1 MNKNLE
7 VTILAENSV
16 KKRGLLAEH
25 GLSFYINYNDEEYL
39 FDTGQ
44 GLVLTHNAKKLGI
57 NLKQISSV
65 ILSHGHDDHT
75 GGLSEMLELNPE
87 LEVIAHKDAF
97 SPKFKK
103 SKNKLEFIGNNTSF
117 KKIKKFTNAEKKT
130 KIDEGMFVTGEV
142 PVAKSK
148 YINEKYILEENNKLV
163 DNFKDDIT
171 LYFETEKGVVVLLG
185 CSHKGVINIL
195 EYVKKLTN
203 GKRIRAILG
212 GMHLKHSSD
221 KKVKKIIDYF
231 SELNFDLLVPIHCT
245 GNKAAMMMKDRF
257 KEKVK
262 IASVGDE
269 FKFNKS

>member
-7 VTILAENSV
+7 ITILAENSV
-16 KKRGLLAEH
+16 EKRGLLAEH
-25 GLSFYINYNDEEYL
+25 GLSFYINYNGEEYL

-57 NLKQISSV
+57 NLKKISSV

-75 GGLSEMLELNPE
+75 GGLAKMLEINPE

-97 SPKFKK
+97 APKFKK
-103 SKNKLEFIGNNTSF
+103 SKNKLEFIGNNSSSE
-117 KKIKKFTNAEKKT
+117 KIKRFTNAENKT
-130 KIDEGMFVTGEV
+130 KINGNMYVTGEV
-142 PVAKSK
+142 PVSK
-148 YINEKYILEENNKLV
+148 NEYINEKYIIKEKKNKLI

-221 KKVKKIIDYF
+221 KEVKKIIDYF
-231 SELNFDLLVPIHCT
+231 SELSFDLLVPIHCT

-262 IASVGDE
+262 IASVGDN
-269 FKFNKS
+269 FKFN